1 MSPSDYLLALSCF
14 PIQMREKVKS
24 DLTSEYSVPFQG
36 HGTSLE
42 PLCKEDQAFVS
53 LSEAFLLQ
61 ESGNTEDF
69 YLL

>member
-1 MSPSDYLLALSCF
+1 
-14 PIQMREKVKS
+14 MRT
-24 DLTSEYSVPFQG
+24 DLTSAYPVLFQG

-42 PLCKEDQAFVS
+42 PLCKDEQAFVS

-69 YLL
+69 YLS